1 MSKNIEQDL
10 KRRFAAPLRDNYKRR
25 IIFWQDPSG
34 EFSNIVDEIH
44 LDGVKLLKLTGN
56 NNFAAKLLLSETDTE
71 SDYLVYNPVS
81 YADIRDNWLLD
92 IELYS
97 EEFRADLLS
106 RRMQELNMPD
116 NTQMRKVLKS
126 YAKFFENKEREA
138 KLLAFKSNYT
148 NVGQLH
154 IDV

>member
-71 SDYLVYNPVS
+71 SDYLVYNPS
-81 YADIRDNWLLD
+81 HTRIFGITGYWI
-92 IELYS
+92 
-97 EEFRADLLS
+97 LS
-106 RRMQELNMPD
+106 FTARNSVRICFPD
-116 NTQMRKVLKS
+116 GCRS
-126 YAKFFENKEREA
+126 
-138 KLLAFKSNYT
+138 
-148 NVGQLH
+148 
-154 IDV
+154 